1 MPLPCCVKMDRFLK
15 LQSIEKHFP
24 GVHALKNVNFELSRG
39 ECVAL
44 LGENGAGKSTL
55 IKVLGGAHRPDGGII
70 KLDGREVSFDKPMD
84 SLAAG
89 IAIIYQEFNLVPSL
103 SAAENMFLG
112 MEPADYGVVRQGEQA
127 KRSKEILQRIGARID
142 PDIRC
147 EELTV
152 AEKQLVEIGKALVRE
167 AQILVMDEPSAALT
181 NQEVEQLYIL
191 VDDLKAQ
198 GIGIVYVSH
207 RLEEVER
214 LADRAVV
221 MRDGARVG
229 ELQREELNRRKII
242 EMMVGRS
249 MDAEYPN
256 DVRKVGQVRLR
267 ASNLSRG
274 KKVKNLSLEVRAG
287 EILAL
292 TGLVGAG
299 RTETV
304 RLLFGADSRD
314 AGRIELDGKEL
325 KVENPKDAIDAGICL
340 LTEDRKEQGLV
351 LNLSVRANF
360 GLPNLSRF
368 SKYSMI
374 DREGEIKAFEN
385 YVEKISIKISGPEQL
400 ASQLSGGNQQKIVL
414 AKWLEQNAEILI
426 FDEPTRGIDVGAKFE
441 IYQWMNRLAAKGKG
455 IIMISSELPEV
466 LGMSDR
472 IMVLK
477 EGELMGEIINSGDVD
492 QETLM
497 ALAIGETKSA

>member
-55 IKVLGGAHRPDGGII
+55 IKVHGGAHRPDGGII

-351 LNLSVRANF
+351 LDLSVRANF

>member
-1 MPLPCCVKMDRFLK
+1 MDRFLT
-15 LQSIEKHFP
+15 LRSIDKHFP
-24 GVHALKNVNFELSRG
+24 GVHALKSVDFELSGG

-55 IKVLGGAHRPDGGII
+55 IKVLGGAHRPDGGVIELNGE
-70 KLDGREVSFDKPMD
+70 KVSFDKPTD

-89 IAIIYQEFNLVPSL
+89 IAIIYQEFNLVPGL

-112 MEPADYGVVRQGEQA
+112 IEPNDYGVVRQGEQGDRA
-127 KRSKEILQRIGARID
+127 KVILKKIGAKID
-142 PDIRC
+142 PDRRC
-147 EELTV
+147 EDLTI
-152 AEKQLVEIGKALVRE
+152 AEKQLVEIGKALVRD
-167 AQILVMDEPSAALT
+167 ARILVMDEPSAALT
-181 NQEVEQLYIL
+181 NQEVEQLYKL

-229 ELQREELNRRKII
+229 ELQRKDLDRGKII
-242 EMMVGRS
+242 ELMVGRS
-249 MDAEYPN
+249 MDAEFPTGK
-256 DVRKVGQVRLR
+256 RKIGNVRLR
-267 ASNLSRG
+267 ASHLSRG
-274 KKVKNLSLEVRAG
+274 NRVKGISLEVSAG

-314 AGRIELDGKEL
+314 CGTIELDGNEL
-325 KVENPKDAIDAGICL
+325 QISNPQDAIRAGICL

-351 LNLSVRANF
+351 LELSVRENF
-360 GLPNLSRF
+360 GLPNLKKFSRIGWMDQMSERQSF
-368 SKYSMI
+368 G
-374 DREGEIKAFEN
+374 D
-385 YVEKISIKISGPEQL
+385 YVKKIQIKISGSEQL
-400 ASQLSGGNQQKIVL
+400 AGQLSGGNQQKVVL

-441 IYQWMNRLAAKGKG
+441 IYQWMNRLADQGKG

-477 EGELMGEIINSGDVD
+477 EGERMGEIKNGPEVT
-492 QETLM
+492 QEKLM
-497 ALAIGETKSA
+497 AMAIGEIEKPKE

>member
-1 MPLPCCVKMDRFLK
+1 VPLPCCVKMDRFLK

>member
-1 MPLPCCVKMDRFLK
+1 MDRFLT
-15 LQSIEKHFP
+15 LRSIDKHFP
-24 GVHALKNVNFELSRG
+24 GVHALKGVDFELSLG

-55 IKVLGGAHRPDGGII
+55 IKVLGGAHLPDGGVITVNG
-70 KLDGREVSFDKPMD
+70 KEVSFEKPTD
-84 SLAAG
+84 SLAEG

-112 MEPADYGVVRQGEQA
+112 IEPNDYGVVRESEQA
-127 KRSKEILQRIGARID
+127 NRAKQILERIGAKID
-142 PDIRC
+142 PNVRC
-147 EELTV
+147 ENLTV

-181 NQEVEQLYIL
+181 NQEVDQLYKL
-191 VDDLKAQ
+191 VEDLKSQ

-229 ELQREELNRRKII
+229 ELDRQDLDRSKII
-242 EMMVGRS
+242 ELMVGRS
-249 MDAEYPN
+249 MAAEFP
-256 DVRKVGQVRLR
+256 DERRTIGDVRLR
-267 ASNLSRG
+267 A
-274 KKVKNLSLEVRAG
+274 KNLVRGERVKGISLQVSAG

-299 RTETV
+299 RTETA
-304 RLLFGADSRD
+304 RLLFGADNRD
-314 AGRIELDGKEL
+314 SGTIELDGKEL
-325 KVENPKDAIDAGICL
+325 RIASPIEAIQAGICL
-340 LTEDRKEQGLV
+340 LTEDRKDQGLV
-351 LNLSVRANF
+351 LELSVKENF
-360 GLPNLSRF
+360 GLPNLKDFSRYGWVNRKEESSSF
-368 SKYSMI
+368 ASYVDK
-374 DREGEIKAFEN
+374 IK
-385 YVEKISIKISGPEQL
+385 IKISGHNQL
-400 ASQLSGGNQQKIVL
+400 ASQLSGGNQQKVVL

-441 IYQWMNRLAAKGKG
+441 IYQWMNRLAEQGKG

-477 EGELMGEIINSGDVD
+477 EGDLMGEIKNGPDVT
-492 QETLM
+492 QKKLM
-497 ALAIGETKSA
+497 AMAIGENKTNEGIK

>member
-112 MEPADYGVVRQGEQA
+112 MEPADYGVVRQREQA

-351 LNLSVRANF
+351 LDLSVRANF